1 VRHDKH
7 WADIS
12 ESANDMIHW
21 MLQVDPDY
29 RSTVT
34 DALRCNVSLVP
45 EELATKDL
53 GGARADISEYTKD
66 MICGIRQG
74 HDPLDASG

>member
-12 ESANDMIHW
+12 ESAKDMIHW

-34 DALRCNVSLVP
+34 DALRFND
-45 EELATKDL
+45 EFGTRRI
-53 GGARADISEYTKD
+53 GNQGF
-66 MICGIRQG
+66 GWRQG
-74 HDPLDASG
+74 